1 MSGVFGSIRKLV
13 FGIPAGETSFERRG
27 FRGGSPEMRA
37 RLEKVGHA
45 FVTGYHAALE
55 DDRLEALTRKL
66 AGIEADFSGFAF
78 EGAAM
83 GLALLD
89 YLTPWRRDRVRT
101 LLAGAGGIHAYMVH
115 VGVGWLLARI
125 PGRIEGRLER
135 LDPLLR
141 WLSVDGYGFHEGFF
155 HWPQYLVGG
164 KPAPQRL
171 TGYARRAFDQGLG
184 RCLWF
189 IDGGD
194 VTRIPQTVAAL
205 PPERHGDLWS
215 GVGLAAVYAGE
226 VSQEALKQLRRTA
239 GPFYPW
245 LAQGAA
251 FAAKARLRGG
261 NSTAY
266 TRLACEAL
274 CGMSAEAAAQIS
286 DATLDNLP
294 RAGAQP
300 AYEVWRQRVQERFR
314 SGEA

>member
-1 MSGVFGSIRKLV
+1 
-13 FGIPAGETSFERRG
+13 
-27 FRGGSPEMRA
+27 MRE
-37 RLEKVGHA
+37 RLEKVGAA
-45 FVTGYHAALE
+45 FVVGYHAAME
-55 DDRLEALTRKL
+55 DSRLDILVPQLNQVAS
-66 AGIEADFSGFAF
+66 DFSGFAF

-89 YLTPWRRDRVRT
+89 GLTPWRRNRVRMF
-101 LLAGAGGIHAYMVH
+101 LRGAGAAHAYMVH
-115 VGVGWLLARI
+115 VGVGWAFARI
-125 PGRIEGRLER
+125 PGNIERRLGR

-141 WLSVDGYGFHEGFF
+141 WLAVDGYGFHEGFF
-155 HWPQYLVGG
+155 HWPRYLDGQPVP
-164 KPAPQRL
+164 KRL

-194 VTRIPQTVAAL
+194 ATRIPQTIARL

-226 VSQEALKQLRRTA
+226 VSQEALQQLRKAA
-239 GPFYPW
+239 GHFCPR

-261 NSTAY
+261 NATAY

-274 CGMSAEAAAQIS
+274 CGVSAEAAAQIS
-286 DATLDNLP
+286 DATWENLP
-294 RAGAQP
+294 CDGAQP
-300 AYEVWRQRVQERFR
+300 AYEVWRQRVEERFS